1 MPSSASA
8 LSAASPAHFALWPL
22 PDLRVVTQAVLD
34 ADQARE
40 EPSEEELAYER
51 GVAEGGR
58 EARGAAEAEWR
69 AAIKVL
75 ATAADAVRTSRS
87 RWLDT
92 AEANLYALATAVAH
106 QVIDREVASE
116 PELVLE
122 LVRRAL
128 DEIDAESPVSVRVHP
143 LDLPLVQARLGA
155 AGGEAGGE
163 QIEIAFAADASLSR
177 GGCIV
182 ETPRRLVDGRIET
195 ALQALYVRL
204 SDG

>member
-34 ADQARE
+34 AEQARD
-40 EPSEEELAYER
+40 EPSEEELAYDR

-58 EARGAAEAEWR
+58 EARAAAEAEWR

-75 ATAADAVRTSRS
+75 ATAADAVRASRS

-106 QVIDREVASE
+106 QVIGREVAIE

-143 LDLPLVQARLGA
+143 QDLPLVQARLDATGA
-155 AGGEAGGE
+155 EAGAE

>member
-1 MPSSASA
+1 MRSSASA
-8 LSAASPAHFALWPL
+8 LPAAPPAHFALWPL
-22 PDLRVVTQAVLD
+22 PDLRVVTQAALEL
-34 ADQARE
+34 DQARE
-40 EPSEEELAYER
+40 EPSVEELAYER
-51 GVAEGGR
+51 GVTEGHR
-58 EARGAAEAEWR
+58 EASGAAEAEWR
-69 AAIKVL
+69 AAVQVL
-75 ATAADAVRTSRS
+75 ATAADAVRATRS

-106 QVIDREVASE
+106 QVIDREVSIE

-128 DEIDAESPVSVRVHP
+128 DEIDAESPVTVRVHP
-143 LDLPLVQARLGA
+143 HDLSLVQARLGA
-155 AGGEAGGE
+155 AGNEGE

-177 GGCIV
+177 GGCVV

>member
-8 LSAASPAHFALWPL
+8 LSAAPPAHFALWPL
-22 PDLRVVTQAVLD
+22 PDLRVVPQAVLD

-40 EPSEEELAYER
+40 EPSAEELAYER
-51 GVAEGGR
+51 GVAEGHR

-69 AAIKVL
+69 AAVQVL
-75 ATAADAVRTSRS
+75 ATAADTVRATRS

-106 QVIDREVASE
+106 QVIDREVSIE

-128 DEIDAESPVSVRVHP
+128 DEIDAESPVTVRVHP
-143 LDLPLVQARLGA
+143 QDLPLVQARLGA
-155 AGGEAGGE
+155 AGSEGE